1 MQFKIGLALSGGG
14 ARAIAFH
21 LGCLRALEDLGLLS
35 KVSVLS
41 SVSGGSVI
49 AALYAYND
57 ESFAEF
63 ENRVQTLLRKGLVG
77 GIAQQSLFSPET
89 PKIVAAQLT
98 SGICAA
104 VGCLVRLGGNALALA
119 GVDRNSI
126 GQFTKPF
133 QAPFP
138 RFASRSTAFER
149 HLRKHV
155 FGELTVNQVA
165 RKRLHVVFNAAELIT
180 GTAFRFGSRET
191 GTWRYGL
198 LTGAPPHV
206 SKAVSASACFPFL
219 LPSFDEYM
227 EFEKHGQKTRRR
239 VMLTDGGIYDNL
251 GITCLLPGRSAE
263 FSTNVS
269 EVDYIIACDA
279 GQGMPSGLSRPYH
292 WPSRMLMTVNTI
304 HRRTHSLSYELLHRM
319 KDTGQI
325 KGFLLPYLGQIDER
339 LPYIT
344 DDLVRRHE
352 TFDYPTDF
360 SPMKKI
366 DVERIGLRGEQLT
379 RLLFDHYQFS
389 L

>member
-1 MQFKIGLALSGGG
+1 M
-14 ARAIAFH
+14 AFQ
-21 LGCLRALEDLGLLS
+21 LGCLRALDDLGVLS

-49 AALYAYND
+49 AALYAYSD
-57 ESFAEF
+57 QSFVEF
-63 ENRVQTLLRKGLVG
+63 ELQVQTLLRKGLAG
-77 GIAQQSLFSPET
+77 GIARQTLFSPET

-104 VGCLVRLGGNALALA
+104 VGRLIGLGGSALALA
-119 GVDRNSI
+119 GLDGRSI
-126 GQFTKPF
+126 GQFTQHF

-149 HLRKHV
+149 HLRKHI

-165 RKRLHVVFNAAELIT
+165 RKGLDVVINAAELST
-180 GTAFRFGSRET
+180 GTAFRFGSQET
-191 GTWRYGL
+191 GTWRYGRL
-198 LTGAPPHV
+198 AGTPPYV
-206 SKAVSASACFPFL
+206 SKAVAASACFPAL
-219 LPSFDEYM
+219 LPSFDEFM
-227 EFEKHGQKTRRR
+227 NFEKDGQRTRHR

-251 GITCLLPGRSAE
+251 GVTCLLPGRSAE

-269 EVDYIIACDA
+269 DIDFIIACDA
-279 GQGMPSGLSRPYH
+279 GQGMPSGLARPYL
-292 WPSRMLMTVNTI
+292 WSSRMLMTINTI

-339 LPYIT
+339 LPYIS

-360 SPMKKI
+360 SPMKVI
-366 DVERIGLRGEQLT
+366 DIERIGLRGEQLT
-379 RLLFDHYQFS
+379 RLLFDHYQPNF
-389 L
+389 